1 MTVLLPR
8 RIGGI
13 RVLERLGE
21 GGMAF
26 VHRAEDPFRPDRPL
40 AVKFL
45 RVEAAADSEL
55 VLRFLRE
62 GEVLR
67 HLRHPNLVEVVDFG
81 RAGSTPYILMEL
93 LPGGTIKQCFGEAP
107 ARFLRRLQ
115 PVAGALQVAH
125 EAGVIHRDLKPSNL
139 LFAADGRLKV
149 TDFGVCLWEGGE
161 GTRVTKS
168 QMVVGTLGYMAPE
181 QHGDPRSV
189 DGRCDIYALGA
200 ILYEFTVGR
209 PYSQVQMPPAAIRT
223 GFPPRL
229 ARILMQ
235 SLAPDP
241 GKRIPTMLAL
251 YDEWALWLESAEAAG
266 WGEEPLPGF
275 SRLDPEQ
282 PTVTRARP
290 LRPEEPEPAEL
301 RLGPYLDGLRTGG
314 VGSRRAAAD
323 GLRSSVLPGDEP
335 YLLEALAQASDGMR
349 FALVAAL
356 GGVGSAAALPA
367 LLGLL
372 SDPFAQRESAE
383 AASLIALRA
392 GSPGLAL
399 PALQEPGLGSS
410 WRWAARARLGDES
423 WAKALLQGWDGMSP
437 PLRAQGLEAARLLPV
452 EARGRFKEQ
461 MRARVGR
468 AGGQLQKLWEALQ

>member
-1 MTVLLPR
+1 MTVLLPK

-67 HLRHPNLVEVVDFG
+67 HLRHPNLVEVIDFG
-81 RAGSTPYILMEL
+81 RAGSTPYIIMEL
-93 LPGGTIKQCFGEAP
+93 LPGGSLKQCFGEAP

-115 PVAGALQVAH
+115 PVAGALQLAH
-125 EAGVIHRDLKPSNL
+125 ENGVIHRDLKPSNL
-139 LFAADGRLKV
+139 LFAPDGRLKV

-161 GTRVTKS
+161 GTRVTRS

-181 QHGDPRSV
+181 QHGDPRNV
-189 DGRCDIYALGA
+189 DGRCDVYALGS
-200 ILYEFTVGR
+200 ILYEFTAGR
-209 PYSQVQMPPAAIRT
+209 PYSQVQMPPATVRI

-241 GKRIPTMLAL
+241 KKRIPSMAALAE
-251 YDEWALWLESAEAAG
+251 EWALWLESAEAAG

-275 SRLDPEQ
+275 SGQEAEQ
-282 PTVTRARP
+282 PTVTRVKS
-290 LRPEEPEPAEL
+290 LRVDAPEPAEA
-301 RLGPYLDGLRTGG
+301 RLEPYLDGLRTGG
-314 VGSRRAAAD
+314 VGARRAAAE
-323 GLRSSVLPGDEP
+323 GLQQSILPGDEAF
-335 YLLEALAQASDGMR
+335 LLEALGQASEGMR
-349 FALVAAL
+349 FALAAAL
-356 GGVGSAAALPA
+356 GAVGGAGALPA

-372 SDPFAQRESAE
+372 ADPFAQREAAE
-383 AASLIALRA
+383 AASLIAHRA

-399 PALQEPGLGSS
+399 PALQEPGLGST
-410 WRWAARARLGDES
+410 WRWAPRARLGDEG
-423 WAKALLQGWDGMSP
+423 WAKALAQGWAALSP
-437 PLRAQGLEAARLLPV
+437 PLRLQGLEAARMLPL
-452 EARGRFKEQ
+452 AA
-461 MRARVGR
+461 RARLKERLRPALER
-468 AGGQLQKLWEALQ
+468 AGGKLQQVWEGL